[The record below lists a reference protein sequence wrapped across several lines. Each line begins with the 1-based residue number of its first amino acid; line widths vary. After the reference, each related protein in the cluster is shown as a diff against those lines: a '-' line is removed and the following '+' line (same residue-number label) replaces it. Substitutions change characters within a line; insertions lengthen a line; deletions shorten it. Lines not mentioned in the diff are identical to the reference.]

1 MENNQLF
8 IVLVRLKSYLM
19 SVIDSR
25 EDANDDPLYFTK
37 EYLERKYS
45 EDMIEILESITKHG
59 IKSDVQITFD
69 DDIHFKFQQLIE
81 ETNQPVDLISLL
93 ENMQIK
99 AEELQSK
106 EKHLDEI
113 KNKRSEDLKRI
124 ITIIF
129 QMAKFWTRHQKIED
143 DVEDYSRLEDEDM
156 IRPEEEKKLYH
167 LDKTAYLSFDN
178 IAQLTKIYLEL
189 LTEYYFDYGGNINL
203 EKFLKE
209 LDGIKTEVEEKY
221 QSLLRKF
228 GLDEI

>member
-1 MENNQLF
+1 MENNQIF

-19 SVIDSR
+19 SIIDNR
-25 EDANDDPLYFTK
+25 EDGMDDPLHYTK
-37 EYLERKYS
+37 EYLERKYQDEMFDILEVITANGIS
-45 EDMIEILESITKHG
+45 SDLQIAFDEDIHVKFQELIEDMNP
-59 IKSDVQITFD
+59 Q
-69 DDIHFKFQQLIE
+69 
-81 ETNQPVDLISLL
+81 VDLISLL
-93 ENMQIK
+93 ENLKIN
-99 AEELQSK
+99 AEEFQQR
-106 EKHLDEI
+106 EKHLDEM
-113 KNKRSEDLKRI
+113 KNKRAEDLKRI

-156 IRPEEEKKLYH
+156 IRPEEEKKLLYI
-167 LDKTAYLSFDN
+167 DKTAFLSFDN

-189 LTEYYFDYGGNINL
+189 LTEYYFNYGGNINL

-221 QSLLRKF
+221 NSLLKKF